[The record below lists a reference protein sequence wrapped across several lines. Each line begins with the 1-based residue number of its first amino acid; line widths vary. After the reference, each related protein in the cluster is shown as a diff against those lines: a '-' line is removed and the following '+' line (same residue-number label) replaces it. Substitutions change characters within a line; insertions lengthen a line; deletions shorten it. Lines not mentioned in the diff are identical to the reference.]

1 MFRFFFFK
9 KESATDKTCY
19 RPVSVLTALSK
30 LYELMFHQM
39 YEAFYSRLSRNLS
52 DYLKGHSCCKALL
65 KMTEDWRAS
74 IDIREPVTVV
84 AVDLTMAFYSVCHP
98 LLLAKLKAYSVTDN
112 DALELDHC
120 SSFSKKTKC

>member
-1 MFRFFFFK
+1 
-9 KESATDKTCY
+9 
-19 RPVSVLTALSK
+19 
-30 LYELMFHQM
+30 M

-84 AVDLTMAFYSVCHP
+84 AVDLTKAFYSVCHP